1 LAEDKLREYEKAVE
15 SSEEMIAVV
24 DRDYRYLIANRM
36 FLSRRNMTKEQVVGH
51 FAYEVLS
58 KGVFESVVKEKLDQ
72 CFQGNVV
79 RFEMKYTYPVLGERD
94 VLVSYFP
101 IEGSTGVDR
110 VACIVQDITERKR
123 AEEALSRASSRVIQV
138 EERERSRIAMDL
150 HENIGQR
157 LALLAIAIEQ
167 LKNDLP
173 NHSADVLDRMDTI
186 WMQTIE
192 ILTDVKASAHELYSP
207 RLEYLPFAKVVKSFC
222 REFGERQRVEIH
234 FTERDVPS
242 FVPPDVS
249 ICLFRVLQEALQN
262 AVRHSGAKK
271 YEVVLW
277 SANDDIHLKV
287 SDNGVGF
294 VVESAWKG
302 QGLGLSSIE
311 ERLRLVKGTFSVE
324 SQPGLGTRVYAH
336 APLVGA
342 SRPAA
347 AS

>member
-1 LAEDKLREYEKAVE
+1 
-15 SSEEMIAVV
+15 
-24 DRDYRYLIANRM
+24 
-36 FLSRRNMTKEQVVGH
+36 
-51 FAYEVLS
+51 
-58 KGVFESVVKEKLDQ
+58 
-72 CFQGNVV
+72 
-79 RFEMKYTYPVLGERD
+79 
-94 VLVSYFP
+94 
-101 IEGSTGVDR
+101 
-110 VACIVQDITERKR
+110 
-123 AEEALSRASSRVIQV
+123 
-138 EERERSRIAMDL
+138 
-150 HENIGQR
+150 
-157 LALLAIAIEQ
+157 
-167 LKNDLP
+167 
-173 NHSADVLDRMDTI
+173 
-186 WMQTIE
+186 
-192 ILTDVKASAHELYSP
+192 
-207 RLEYLPFAKVVKSFC
+207 
-222 REFGERQRVEIH
+222 
-234 FTERDVPS
+234 
-242 FVPPDVS
+242 
-249 ICLFRVLQEALQN
+249 VLQEALQN